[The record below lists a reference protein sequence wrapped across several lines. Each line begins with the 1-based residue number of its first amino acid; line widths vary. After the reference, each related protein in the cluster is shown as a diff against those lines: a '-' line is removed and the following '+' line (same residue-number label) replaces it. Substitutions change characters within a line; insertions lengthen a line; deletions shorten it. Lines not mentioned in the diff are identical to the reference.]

1 MPTPNFIYIGPDK
14 AGSSWLHEVL
24 LTHHQV
30 FMPPAK
36 DLYFFD
42 RYYDRGLGWYLGQ
55 FAGATSDQSVV
66 GEVCQ
71 DYLFSSQAPLRIR
84 SRSATSR

>member
-1 MPTPNFIYIGPDK
+1 MVKPNFIYIGPDK

-24 LTHHQV
+24 ISHDGI

-42 RYYDRGLGWYLGQ
+42 RYYDRGLG
-55 FAGATSDQSVV
+55 
-66 GEVCQ
+66 
-71 DYLFSSQAPLRIR
+71 
-84 SRSATSR
+84 